1 MPGAILDFDTFAVRL
16 REGLRIDSGPIS
28 KEARL
33 VEDLRLDSFDLT
45 ELLVVVE
52 ELGVRV
58 PEEAA
63 EDFETVGDVYQEYVK
78 RAAQDTNGT

>member
-1 MPGAILDFDTFAVRL
+1 VPASILDFDTFAHRL
-16 REGLRIDSGPIS
+16 RQGLRINSGPLS
-28 KEARL
+28 KNARL

-58 PEEAA
+58 PEETA
-63 EDFETVGDVYQEYVK
+63 ESFETVGDVYIEYVR
-78 RAAQDTNGT
+78 RAEASEPDA

>member
-1 MPGAILDFDTFAVRL
+1 VPASILDFDDFALRL
-16 REGLRIDSGPIS
+16 REGLRIDSGPLS

-33 VEDLRLDSFDLT
+33 VEDLLLDSFDLT

-58 PEEAA
+58 PEETA
-63 EDFETVGDVYQEYVK
+63 DSFETVGDVYLEYVK
-78 RAAQDTNGT
+78 RAEASEPGP

>member
-1 MPGAILDFDTFAVRL
+1 VDTAILDFDTFAHRL
-16 REGLRIDSGPIS
+16 QEGLRINSGPLS

-33 VEDLRLDSFDLT
+33 VDDLLLDSFDLT

-58 PEEAA
+58 PEETA
-63 EDFETVGDVYQEYVK
+63 ESFETVGDVYVEYVR
-78 RAAQDTNGT
+78 RAGAAEA

>member
-1 MPGAILDFDTFAVRL
+1 MPTAILDFDTFADHLRL
-16 REGLRIDSGPIS
+16 GLRIDTPKLS
-28 KEARL
+28 KDSRL

-58 PEEAA
+58 PEETA
-63 EDFETVGDVYQEYVK
+63 ESFETVGDVYTEYVR
-78 RAAQDTNGT
+78 RAEEPESEG